1 MEIRKNRQ
9 SILMVALM
17 LIGGGLFF
25 FFLGE
30 NGTILCKDS
39 VQYLEYTDFNAV
51 MPFYP
56 SFINVIRW
64 IFGEQDFMQYIFV
77 VQGIIA
83 LFCSI
88 YFAMFLKKYLSFG
101 MINTMIVFILSLLP
115 YTYSL
120 PEYVSSHEVMT
131 ESLAF
136 PIFYL
141 FFASLISLH
150 DKLSLGNL
158 VKAGVSLLLLVMLR
172 TQLIF
177 FVGIVAVVFL
187 IKITREN
194 DSKENQ
200 LLLKRSVFVIV
211 SGVLI
216 FVGVLGIK
224 EKRAENSGEKASQF
238 VNAFFGKALTIMDEE
253 DIKYYETEQ
262 SKRMFE
268 FVYKGVDE
276 QEWRL
281 PYAQDGLLMWE
292 DLIHYYNENM
302 KLGNDLLYKFYSEI
316 HPDYGYY
323 EKLALVEKGKS
334 EIVRT
339 VIGNNIGTFL
349 YSFFLLMPSSFL
361 SIVFIQ
367 KRSIYLL
374 CNIYAIIFYVLYL
387 FLLYQCI
394 KKKQWK
400 EVYFAILSL
409 AISVANVVC
418 TNIVHYGLQRYLI
431 YTMGVLY
438 MAMFLMLRVMKK
450 TYHRTV

>member
-25 FFLGE
+25 FILGE

-39 VQYLEYTDFNAV
+39 IQYLEYTDFNAV

-56 SFINVIRW
+56 AFINVIRW

-77 VQGIIA
+77 VQGLIA
-83 LFCSI
+83 LFCSL
-88 YFAMFLKKYLSFG
+88 YFAMFLKKHLDLC
-101 MINTMIVFILSLLP
+101 MINTVIVFMLSLFP
-115 YTYSL
+115 YAYSL

-150 DKLSLGNL
+150 DELSLVNL

-177 FVGIVAVVFL
+177 LVGIVAVVFL
-187 IKITREN
+187 VKIIREN
-194 DSKENQ
+194 DLKENQ
-200 LLLKRSVFVIV
+200 LLIKRSVFVIAI
-211 SGVLI
+211 GILI
-216 FVGVLGIK
+216 VAAVLGVK

-253 DIKYYETEQ
+253 DIKYFETEQ

-276 QEWRL
+276 QKWRL

-302 KLGNDLLYKFYSEI
+302 KLGNDLLYEFYSEI
-316 HPDYGYY
+316 NPDYGYY
-323 EKLALVEKGKS
+323 EKLALVEEGKS
-334 EIVRT
+334 EIVQT
-339 VIGNNIGTFL
+339 VIGNNVGTFL
-349 YSFFLLMPSSFL
+349 FSFLLLLPSSFL
-361 SIVFIQ
+361 SMVFIQ
-367 KRSIYLL
+367 KRSIYLF
-374 CNIYAIIFYVLYL
+374 CNIYAIIFYALYL
-387 FLLYQCI
+387 FLLYQCL

-400 EVYFAILSL
+400 EAYFAILSF
-409 AISVANVVC
+409 AISVVNVVC

-438 MAMFLMLRVMKK
+438 ISMFLMVYRMKK
-450 TYHRTV
+450 LQ